1 MARIGNSVY
10 DDICPGDP
18 TCSQF
23 GFEGGGKPTPM
34 MAKSMLYKMH
44 QDGKNGVRVDPA
56 LFKLAYESR
65 YGKVRIFKVLKVSKK
80 SKDVRLRSSSSS
92 SSFRVRPLLMS
103 LFSFLLFFFLFFSS
117 FVLSSSSSFRVRPLL
132 MSLFSSLRPPFILT
146 PRSHTRHCCYF
157 QWIADPANRVCDAP
171 GSWYCNGQ
179 YPPKLQPLIAK
190 QRRFRQ
196 VRVLL
201 AVFFSLPC
209 FANACP
215 TRVFPSGA

>member
-103 LFSFLLFFFLFFSS
+103 FFFSFLSLFLFFSS
-117 FVLSSSSSFRVRPLL
+117 FVPHPRPR
-132 MSLFSSLRPPFILT
+132 FVCAPF
-146 PRSHTRHCCYF
+146 
-157 QWIADPANRVCDAP
+157 
-171 GSWYCNGQ
+171 
-179 YPPKLQPLIAK
+179 
-190 QRRFRQ
+190 
-196 VRVLL
+196 
-201 AVFFSLPC
+201 
-209 FANACP
+209 
-215 TRVFPSGA
+215 

>member
-103 LFSFLLFFFLFFSS
+103 FFFSFLSLFLFFSS
-117 FVLSSSSSFRVRPLL
+117 FVLILVLVSCAPPSNVSLFFSSFLL
-132 MSLFSSLRPPFILT
+132 SFLFFF
-146 PRSHTRHCCYF
+146 RSHPRPRF
-157 QWIADPANRVCDAP
+157 VCAP
-171 GSWYCNGQ
+171 
-179 YPPKLQPLIAK
+179 
-190 QRRFRQ
+190 F
-196 VRVLL
+196 
-201 AVFFSLPC
+201 
-209 FANACP
+209 
-215 TRVFPSGA
+215 